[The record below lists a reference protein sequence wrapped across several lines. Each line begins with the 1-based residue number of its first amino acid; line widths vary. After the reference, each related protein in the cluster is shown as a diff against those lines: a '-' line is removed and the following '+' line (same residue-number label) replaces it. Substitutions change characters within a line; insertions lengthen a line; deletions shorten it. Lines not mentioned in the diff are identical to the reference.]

1 MFMEAVVHGPDER
14 RQALSG
20 NINAEAK
27 MRCLRQVYF
36 LSSRLPP
43 AICNPPFWLG
53 SISVGLEALL
63 REHRTLSVSNSAIAS
78 LTSSFFLG
86 VNFFEGWRLHQFP
99 IATLVPRSARV
110 RFAAVAHSC

>member
-1 MFMEAVVHGPDER
+1 MFTEAVVHGPAEC

-43 AICNPPFWLG
+43 AICNPPYLLG
-53 SISVGLEALL
+53 FSREASGFYCSEVPNAF
-63 REHRTLSVSNSAIAS
+63 RFRQGRHRLDE
-78 LTSSFFLG
+78 FL
-86 VNFFEGWRLHQFP
+86 F
-99 IATLVPRSARV
+99 PRSQLL
-110 RFAAVAHSC
+110 